1 MRKQTSG
8 STATIV
14 RRHNMG
20 RKNINSD
27 VYELI
32 ENGGDV
38 YEDIKGL
45 TFSELEE
52 YFGDLDPAEFL

>member
-1 MRKQTSG
+1 
-8 STATIV
+8 
-14 RRHNMG
+14 MG

-45 TFSELEE
+45 TFSELED